1 MINIK
6 KITLFVFVLLF
17 ATATYS
23 QSEYYWFTPGDAQA
37 VKMYIEQRA
46 QIRDSIIKNNIRNV
60 TNYQKQYDKKGNV
73 IRSVVASEE
82 TYDNNGDLVVKSF
95 NDYKG
100 RPIYTCYYTYNTVG
114 LQTAFKKID
123 KNGKYI
129 NGWEYTISTSNLVE
143 KRTFYR
149 KKENKV
155 SWSETITYNDKGQP
169 SKTVNTDSKGVVSS
183 SIENDYYSDGSKK
196 EVRHYGK
203 KGKLKSVVKYDCLS
217 IGIVSN
223 NKNKDTAST
232 CTKSTYDADSNKIIT
247 NETVYPNGKM
257 WRSIS
262 IINKQGKLIE
272 WKSIN
277 PKGEEAYKETRVYND
292 KGLEI
297 QHIYSS
303 KRYKPHNYRL
313 EYLYN
318 DKGQKTVTKHYNR
331 DNLLLFESY
340 QSIR

>member
-1 MINIK
+1 MNSK
-6 KITLFVFVLLF
+6 KISLLFFVLLF

-37 VKMYIEQRA
+37 VKMYIEKRA

-60 TNYQKQYDKKGNV
+60 TSYNKQYDKKGNV
-73 IRSVVASEE
+73 TRTVVASEE
-82 TYDNNGDLVVKSF
+82 TYDNKGDLVVKSF
-95 NDYKG
+95 YDYKG
-100 RPIYTCYYTYNTVG
+100 RPTYTCYYTYNAVG
-114 LQTAFKKID
+114 LQTAFKKVD
-123 KNGKYI
+123 KKGNYL
-129 NGWEYTISTSNLVE
+129 NGWEYTINTNNLVE

-155 SWSETITYNDKGQP
+155 SWAESITYNGEGQP
-169 SKTVNTDSKGVVSS
+169 LKTVNTNEKGVVFS
-183 SIENDYYSDGSKK
+183 SIENDYNTDGSKK
-196 EVRHYGK
+196 EVRQYGK
-203 KGKLKSVVKYDCLS
+203 KGKLKSVVKYDCLA

-223 NKNKDTAST
+223 NKDTAST
-232 CTKSTYDADSNKIIT
+232 CTKSTYDADSNQIIT

-277 PKGEEAYKETRVYND
+277 PKGQEAYKETHIYNE

-297 QHIYSS
+297 QHTFSS
-303 KRYKPHNYRL
+303 NKYKPHNYRI
-313 EYLYN
+313 EYEYN
-318 DKGQKTVTKHYNR
+318 DAGQNTVTRRYNR
-331 DNLLLFESY
+331 DNVLLYESY
-340 QSIR
+340 RLIH